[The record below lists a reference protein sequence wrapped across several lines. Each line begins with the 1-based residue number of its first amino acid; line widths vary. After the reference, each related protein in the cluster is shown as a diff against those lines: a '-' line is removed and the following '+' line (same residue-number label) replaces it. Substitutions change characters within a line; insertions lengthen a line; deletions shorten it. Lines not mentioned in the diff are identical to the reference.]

1 MPPAG
6 RACVITAGAATWAV
20 AGLAAAPAALL
31 RAALSDA
38 HPINGTDNK
47 PAADNP
53 KPCCKNSLRDAIAI
67 P

>member
-1 MPPAG
+1 MPAAG
-6 RACVITAGAATWAV
+6 RACAMTAGAATRAD
-20 AGLAAAPAALL
+20 AGLAAAPALAL

-38 HPINGTDNK
+38 HPINGTDKN
-47 PAADNP
+47 PAAVNP

>member
-1 MPPAG
+1 MLAAG
-6 RACVITAGAATWAV
+6 RACVMTAGAATRA
-20 AGLAAAPAALL
+20 AGGLAAALVLAL

-38 HPINGTDNK
+38 HPINGTDK
-47 PAADNP
+47 TPAAVNP

>member
-1 MPPAG
+1 MLAAVRG
-6 RACVITAGAATWAV
+6 CVMTAGAATRAE
-20 AGLAAAPAALL
+20 AGLAAAPALVL

-38 HPINGTDNK
+38 HPINGTDNN
-47 PAADNP
+47 PAAVNP